1 MKKLGA
7 FVFGT
12 VVGAAA
18 GLAAAAYLLPD
29 ETLEDL
35 KQKINDN
42 DTLNDLKKKY
52 DNSTEIV
59 KNQLAAFPKNVEDD
73 SELKDFDDIVIDS
86 TKHNLGSDE
95 NDDNETLSD
104 LENAEK

>member
-29 ETLEDL
+29 ETIEEL
-35 KQKINDN
+35 KQKLDN
-42 DTLNDLKKKY
+42 NETLNDLKKKY
-52 DNSTEIV
+52 DNSTEVV
-59 KNQLAAFPKNVEDD
+59 KNQLAAFPKNGEDD

-86 TKHNLGSDE
+86 TKHNLGSNE

>member
-1 MKKLGA
+1 M
-7 FVFGT
+7 
-12 VVGAAA
+12 
-18 GLAAAAYLLPD
+18 
-29 ETLEDL
+29 
-35 KQKINDN
+35 
-42 DTLNDLKKKY
+42 
-52 DNSTEIV
+52 

-86 TKHNLGSDE
+86 TKHNLGSNE

>member
-12 VVGAAA
+12 VVGAA

-42 DTLNDLKKKY
+42 DTLNDLKKEY

-73 SELKDFDDIVIDS
+73 FELKDFDDIVIDS